1 MARKVTIRDVA
12 AMADVSMMTVSN
24 YVNGKFQ
31 FMSAKTRARVAREIK
46 RLKYRPHLAGRDL
59 RLAKRLTIGMIIFDE
74 SPTFLA
80 DPFNTYIVAGLSNY
94 LSTQEYGVL
103 LQGLTP
109 DNFKHSPIFKSERTD
124 GICVIMSSGTDSL
137 RRSLLKL
144 LKSLGQPLVVFQ
156 EPGRLS
162 GADTCVIRQDDRDG
176 GRQVGEHLLQRGA
189 KRLLMLQPAL
199 NWPAIRER
207 ERGIRDALSK
217 SRKATTLTV
226 VKCGDSGFGDT
237 QWSLASAIDSG
248 GLPDAIVAG
257 NDQMGIAAMKLV
269 RDRGYRVPDDVLI
282 TGFNAFDFWQYTDP
296 LLTSVHSPS
305 YELGARGGEELLR
318 RLNQGKFGTHD
329 VVFPVRIMQ
338 GGST

>member
-1 MARKVTIRDVA
+1 LKAVAKRHSWRIIGSFDDNGTSGAKGPDQRPAMRLLMEGIGRRDFDMVA
-12 AMADVSMMTVSN
+12 AWSVD
-24 YVNGKFQ
+24 
-31 FMSAKTRARVAREIK
+31 
-46 RLKYRPHLAGRDL
+46 RLD
-59 RLAKRLTIGMIIFDE
+59 
-74 SPTFLA
+74 
-80 DPFNTYIVAGLSNY
+80 
-94 LSTQEYGVL
+94 
-103 LQGLTP
+103 
-109 DNFKHSPIFKSERTD
+109 SPIFKSDRTD
-124 GICVIMSSGTDSL
+124 GICVIMSGTDSL

-144 LKSLGQPLVVFQ
+144 LKRLGQPLIVFQ

-162 GADTCVIRQDDRDG
+162 GADTCVVRQDDRDG

-199 NWPAIRER
+199 IWPAIRER
-207 ERGIRDALSK
+207 ERSIRDAVSK

-226 VKCGDSGFGDT
+226 VKCGDSGFADT
-237 QWSLASAIDSG
+237 QRSLASAIDSG

-305 YELGARGGEELLR
+305 YEMGARGGEELLR
-318 RLNQGKFGTHD
+318 RLNEGKFGTRN
-329 VVFPVRIMQ
+329 VVFPVRITQ